1 MADSKHDLRCLS
13 TIEGETTGKAL
24 WKLWKVWRFKVTAH
38 NRFAAAPSHP
48 HAWPNP
54 PRTHS
59 STCVAHLKGS
69 TWFNMVQHGST
80 WFNYKNKKAREGQ
93 QSNVC
98 NTCAQP
104 SRDSK
109 TSAMGVPASAVDN
122 KASTKRSIGDP
133 DRP

>member
-1 MADSKHDLRCLS
+1 MEIVEVLEIQSDCSQQICCS
-13 TIEGETTGKAL
+13 T
-24 WKLWKVWRFKVTAH
+24 FS
-38 NRFAAAPSHP
+38 P
-48 HAWPNP
+48 
-54 PRTHS
+54 
-59 STCVAHLKGS
+59 TCVAKSATYPFLNLCCAFER
-69 TWFNMVQHGST
+69 FNMVQHGST
-80 WFNYKNKKAREGQ
+80 WFNMVQRFNYKKKKAREGQ